1 MPEAPFRKLSSSKNN
16 FIQLTTAIMMEL
28 NFSKGLKGIECNT
41 LVR

>member
-16 FIQLTTAIMMEL
+16 FIQLTTAMMEL